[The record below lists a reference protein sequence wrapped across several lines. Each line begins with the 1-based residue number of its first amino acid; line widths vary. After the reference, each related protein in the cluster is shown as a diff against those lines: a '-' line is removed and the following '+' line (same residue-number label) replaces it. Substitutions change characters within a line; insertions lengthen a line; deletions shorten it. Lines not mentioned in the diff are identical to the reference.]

1 MNLSLFITPKARRDV
16 KSIAQ
21 YLEERNV
28 TAARRFTQ
36 AVGKTADML
45 RHDPELGERLRS
57 DPTGLIRYRTV
68 LEFRNYLIFFR
79 PTDSALEILRVLH
92 GATDGDSWRVTH

>member
-28 TAARRFTQ
+28 SAARRFTHG
-36 AVGKTADML
+36 VGKTAEML
-45 RHDPELGERLRS
+45 RHNPDLGERLRS
-57 DPTGLIRYRTV
+57 DPTGLIRYQTI
-68 LEFRNYLIFFR
+68 LDFRNYLIYYR

-92 GATDGDSWRVTH
+92 GVTD